1 MAGENIGSV
10 LSSEIIVSGADIL
23 RDPGGQAGVKSQLV
37 WEDIRWGL
45 QPEEIGEMVVS
56 GIRDNAAYIHT
67 QDWSETFAD
76 RFQRVLKDFEG
87 KGSKRP
93 RRLEQ
98 E

>member
-1 MAGENIGSV
+1 MTGGGSGIGRSICLALADAGAN
-10 LSSEIIVSGADIL
+10 L
-23 RDPGGQAGVKSQLV
+23 

-45 QPEEIGEMVVS
+45 QPEEVGEMVVS

-67 QDWSETFAD
+67 QDWREAFAD
-76 RFQRVLKDFEG
+76 RFQRVLKDFGG
-87 KGSKRP
+87 KGLKQP